1 MSPERLEPA
10 IAEFLSAIRERLDHA
25 AAVARAAECCAQAGH
40 PDQAITI
47 ILDIEQPLYETTTFL
62 NAASLINR
70 CIRS

>member
-1 MSPERLEPA
+1 L
-10 IAEFLSAIRERLDHA
+10 
-25 AAVARAAECCAQAGH
+25 CAAGH
-40 PDQAITI
+40 PDQAVTI